1 MRGGDKIATP
11 GEIVIY
17 KFDGKFWWGVCV
29 SVINPETRHIRVYVP
44 ENEEEETRTLGVDVW
59 QLTPAETITYA
70 SEIQKIKNSA
80 WYQNNFENQ
89 VGGNPVA
96 RVGLHVKFK
105 RDSDREPWTYG
116 IIETLSTADN
126 SGLGER
132 RDLIRTGH
140 NSLVRIKQAIFYNRT
155 QEFGLGWVPLTDEEE
170 IEKKSFYDD
179 LQAST
184 GGKRRTKRRKYNNEL
199 RARQSNKKKGR
210 RSRK

>member
-29 SVINPETRHIRVYVP
+29 SVINPETRQIRVYVP
-44 ENEEEETRTLGVDVW
+44 ENEDEETRTLGVDVW

-116 IIETLSTADN
+116 II
-126 SGLGER
+126 
-132 RDLIRTGH
+132 
-140 NSLVRIKQAIFYNRT
+140 
-155 QEFGLGWVPLTDEEE
+155 
-170 IEKKSFYDD
+170 
-179 LQAST
+179 
-184 GGKRRTKRRKYNNEL
+184 
-199 RARQSNKKKGR
+199 
-210 RSRK
+210 